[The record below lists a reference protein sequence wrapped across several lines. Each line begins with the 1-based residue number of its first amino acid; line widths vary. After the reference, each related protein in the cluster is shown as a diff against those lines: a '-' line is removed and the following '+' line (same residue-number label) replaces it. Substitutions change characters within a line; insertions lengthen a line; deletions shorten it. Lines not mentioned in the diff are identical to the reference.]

1 MTLRAADSDDRPST
15 NGTAKVTNGVSRIR
29 RALLEEPLAT
39 HAGGDVVRQEVPG
52 TCGLLHRGVAA
63 TFYGERGGGKS
74 SVTVA
79 IGVSAAAAGERV
91 LYLDREN
98 GPALTKARV
107 EAILDAHD

>member
-1 MTLRAADSDDRPST
+1 
-15 NGTAKVTNGVSRIR
+15 
-29 RALLEEPLAT
+29 
-39 HAGGDVVRQEVPG
+39 
-52 TCGLLHRGVAA
+52 
-63 TFYGERGGGKS
+63 
-74 SVTVA
+74 VTVA